1 MGISHGNYVILFMHN
16 LWNQMFRW
24 HKIKLGS
31 LLILRISI
39 LAILLMSF
47 AILQCAKKEKE
58 GVVPV
63 QYPYVLPA
71 AHLDNSHPMK
81 QAFFME
87 AFRDLDGKLV
97 HLGDFRGMPMV
108 ILMFPSFRT
117 SSGQESL
124 LTLERVIK
132 ERQGSLIGVVIPVE
146 KAEDIKPAIVGNPE
160 DIKFLFREGKS
171 NQSLLDKYSELF
183 WDKGLIAVDYPWD
196 RVEQHLSCPFFWV
209 VDRSGTIREKLID
222 YSARR
227 GITLADLASVLDAF
241 LGPVVSEASE
251 EESVQS
257 SVLEEEIK

>member
-1 MGISHGNYVILFMHN
+1 MF
-16 LWNQMFRW
+16 LWWER
-24 HKIKLGS
+24 KIGS
-31 LLILRISI
+31 PFILRIGI
-39 LAILLMSF
+39 LAIVLMSF
-47 AILQCAKKEKE
+47 AILECAKKEKE

-71 AHLDNSHPMK
+71 SHLDNSHPMK

-97 HLGDFRGMPMV
+97 HLGDFRGTPMV

-132 ERQGSLIGVVIPVE
+132 ERKGTLIGVVIPVE
-146 KAEDIKPAIVGNPE
+146 KADDIKPAIVGNPE
-160 DIKFLFREGKS
+160 DIEFLFREGKS

-227 GITLADLASVLDAF
+227 GITFADLVIVLDAL
-241 LGPVVSEASE
+241 LGPVVREQTEE

-257 SVLEEEIK
+257 SVSEEEIK